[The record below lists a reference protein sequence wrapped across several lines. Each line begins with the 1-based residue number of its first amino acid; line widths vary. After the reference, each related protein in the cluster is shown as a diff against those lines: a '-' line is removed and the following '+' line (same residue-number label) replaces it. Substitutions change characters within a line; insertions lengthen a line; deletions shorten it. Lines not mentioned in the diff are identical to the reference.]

1 MTFRFLSPLHD
12 GTIADFAVEA
22 SSLRAAYKLF
32 RANNPATGTYAVW
45 CGLRLAG
52 HVLLG
57 RRLVE
62 IEPEPSHGNPFACG
76 D

>member
-12 GTIADFAVEA
+12 GTIADFTIEA
-22 SSLRAAYKLF
+22 ASLRAAYKLF
-32 RANNPATGTYAVW
+32 TASKPATGCYAVW

-52 HVLLG
+52 HVLPG
-57 RRLVE
+57 PRLME